1 MTLRRIDHSLERDKP
16 GGIGGTNTRPTML
29 NRLI

>member
-1 MTLRRIDHSLERDKP
+1 MAIIRVDHSLERDKP